1 MTTELTLS
9 SAAGAEAAHAL
20 TCDPKFV
27 HLRVHSEYSIVDG
40 LVRID
45 DVIKMAAKD
54 RQPAMAMTDLA
65 NLFGMVKFY
74 KTARGKGMKPIAGC
88 DAWITNDNDR
98 DKPSRLLLLVK
109 NRRGYL
115 QLCELLAQAW
125 LANQHRGRAEIRFEW
140 LQQLHERGEGG
151 GLIALSGAHAGD
163 VGVAIDNGN
172 LEQAERCAQRWESIF
187 PGHFYIEI
195 QRAGQPNMESH
206 IRQAVTLA
214 KKLRLPVVA
223 THPVQFLK
231 KEDYTAHEA
240 RVCIA
245 EGDMLANARRVRRF
259 NDQQCFKTQD
269 EMAALFAD
277 MPGALRNSV
286 EIAKR
291 CNLTLELG
299 KPKLPDFPTPDG
311 MTINDFLVFEAK
323 RGLEFRLQHLFP
335 DEERREKERARYE
348 ARLKFETDTIIKM
361 GFPGYFL
368 IVADFIQW
376 AKNNGVPVGPG
387 RGSGAGSLVAY
398 SLLITDLDPLAY
410 NLLFERFL
418 NPERVS
424 MPDFDIDFCQEGR
437 DRVIQYVKDRYGKE
451 AVSQIATFGTMA
463 AKGAIRDVG
472 RVLDFGYN
480 FCDGISKLIPFKP
493 GKQVTIAEAIVEEPL
508 LAERQENEEEVKT
521 LLDLAQQVEGI
532 TRNIG
537 MHAGGVL
544 IAPGK
549 LTDFCPLYT
558 QGGDSGVVSQYDKD
572 DVEAVGLV
580 KFDFLGLTTLT
591 ILDRAVR
598 YIKMLDPAMADFD
611 LAKLPLD
618 DRASY
623 ELLTKAKTVA
633 VFQLESRGM
642 QGMLKDARPDR
653 FEDIIALVAL
663 YRPGPMDLIPDFCK
677 RKHGEKFD
685 YPDPRT
691 EGILSETYGIM
702 VYQEQVMQMA
712 QVVGGYSLGGA
723 DLLRRAMGKKK
734 AEEMAEHR
742 QIFRDGA
749 AKDGLP
755 QEKADEIFD
764 LMEKFAGY
772 GFNKSHAA
780 AYALLSYHTAYLKAH
795 HPAAFMAANMSLA
808 MDDTD
813 KVKILVEDAIDIC
826 KLKMLPPDI
835 NQSDYRFIPVGEP
848 GKKATQIR
856 YGLGAVKGSGQN
868 AIENIVAARE
878 AGGAFKDLFDFCNR
892 VDKRQVNRRTIEAL
906 IRAGAMDCLGKDR
919 AILLAT
925 VSLAVEAAE
934 QADAAANQVSLF
946 GDDEDLIPP
955 PEYISVPPWSDKQ
968 RLTEEKLA
976 LGFYL
981 SGHLFDAYAP
991 EVRQFIK
998 TTLAKVEPSRDPRM
1012 ICGIITGVRTQM
1024 TQRGKLM
1031 IVTLDDSTA
1040 VVEVTVYSE
1049 LMEEFKNLLKEDE
1062 FLAVMGKVSEDRFSG
1077 GLRITAEKVMD
1088 IGRARVQFSQG
1099 LRLKLSAAT
1108 DTRKLQDLLKPHL
1121 NPAGCP
1127 VLIQYQNDDA
1137 CVELYLSDEWRVNPG
1152 DHLRAGLSEWLSPNN
1167 VSIEYA

>member
-1 MTTELTLS
+1 MTS
-9 SAAGAEAAHAL
+9 
-20 TCDPKFV
+20 PQFI
-27 HLRVHSEYSIVDG
+27 HLRLHSEYSIVDG
-40 LVRID
+40 LLRID
-45 DVIKMAAKD
+45 DVVKAAAKD
-54 RQPAMAMTDLA
+54 AQPALAITDLA

-74 KTARGKGMKPIAGC
+74 KAARGKGVKPIAGC
-88 DAWITNDNDR
+88 DAWITNDDDR

-109 NRRGYL
+109 NRTGYL
-115 QLCELLAQAW
+115 QLCELLSKAW
-125 LANQHRGRAEIRFEW
+125 LTNLHRGRAEIRAEW
-140 LQQLHERGEGG
+140 LEELQNSAQPA
-151 GLIALSGAHAGD
+151 GLIALSGAHFGD
-163 VGVAIDNGN
+163 VGIAIDNGN
-172 LEQAERCAQRWESIF
+172 PALAERCAQRWARIF
-187 PGHFYIEI
+187 PNHFYIEV
-195 QRAGQPNMESH
+195 QRAGQPNMEGH
-206 IRQAVTLA
+206 VRQAAALA
-214 KKLRLPVVA
+214 AKLQLPVVA
-223 THPVQFLK
+223 THPMQFLTQ
-231 KEDYTAHEA
+231 EEFTAHEA
-240 RVCIA
+240 RTCIA
-245 EGDMLANARRVRRF
+245 EGEILANARRIKRF
-259 NDQQCFKTQD
+259 NDQQCFKTQA
-269 EMAALFAD
+269 EMTALFAD
-277 MPGALRNSV
+277 MPAAVLNTI

-291 CNLTLELG
+291 CNLQLELG
-299 KPKLPDFPTPDG
+299 KPKLPNFPTPDG
-311 MTINDFLVFEAK
+311 VSIDEFLVMQSKE
-323 RGLEFRLQHLFP
+323 GLEKRLLQLYSN
-335 DEERREKERARYE
+335 EVVREKERPRYE

-398 SLLITDLDPLAY
+398 SLSITDLDPLEY

-437 DRVIQYVKDRYGKE
+437 DRVIQYVKDRYGKD

-463 AKGAIRDVG
+463 AKGAVRDVG

-493 GKQVTIAEAIVEEPL
+493 GKLVTIADAINEEPL
-508 LAERQENEEEVKT
+508 LKERLENEEEVKQ
-521 LLDLAQQVEGI
+521 LLELAQKVEGI
-532 TRNIG
+532 ARNIG

-558 QGGDSGVVSQYDKD
+558 QGGDAGVVSQYDKD

-598 YIKMLDPAMADFD
+598 YIKQLDPAMANFS
-611 LAKLPLD
+611 LEKLPLN
-618 DRASY
+618 DRPSY

-677 RKHGEKFD
+677 RKHGERFE

-749 AKDGLP
+749 AKDGLT

-795 HPAAFMAANMSLA
+795 HPAAFMAANLSLA

-813 KVKILVEDAIDIC
+813 KIKILVEDAVDIC
-826 KLKMLPPDI
+826 GLKLLPPDI
-835 NQSDYRFIPVGEP
+835 NQSDYRFMPVGEP
-848 GKKATQIR
+848 GKRATQIR

-868 AIENIVAARE
+868 AIEAIVAARKNGPF
-878 AGGAFKDLFDFCNR
+878 ADLFDFAKR
-892 VDKRQVNRRTIEAL
+892 VDKRQINRRTIESL
-906 IRAGAMDCLGKDR
+906 IRAGAFDCFKVDR
-919 AILLAT
+919 AVLLAT
-925 VSLAVEAAE
+925 VSLAMEGAE
-934 QADAAANQVSLF
+934 QAEKAANQVSLF
-946 GDDEDLIPP
+946 GGDDSDLEMQ
-955 PEYISVPPWSDKQ
+955 PEYVKVPPWSDKQ
-968 RLTEEKLA
+968 KLTEEKVA

-981 SGHLFDAYAP
+981 SGHLFNTYA
-991 EVRQFIK
+991 EEARKFARTK
-998 TTLAKVEPSRDPRM
+998 LASMEPSRDARLM
-1012 ICGIITGVRTQM
+1012 AGVISAVRTQM
-1024 TQRGKLM
+1024 TQRGKM
-1031 IVTLDDSTA
+1031 VIVTLDDGTA
-1040 VVEVTVYSE
+1040 TLDVTVYNE
-1049 LMEEFKNLLKEDE
+1049 LYDPNKSLFKEDE
-1062 FLAVMGKVSEDRFSG
+1062 FLAVQGKVSEDRFSG

-1088 IGRARVQFSQG
+1088 IAGARIQFGRQFS
-1099 LRLKLSAAT
+1099 LSLSASLDPMQIKNILT
-1108 DTRKLQDLLKPHL
+1108 PYRSESGLPLMMRYTQQGV
-1121 NPAGCP
+1121 GCEIR
-1127 VLIQYQNDDA
+1127 LA
-1137 CVELYLSDEWRVNPG
+1137 DEWRVSPA
-1152 DHLRAGLSEWLSPNN
+1152 DGLKQTLMERFGAAS
-1167 VSIEYA
+1167 VGVEYD

>member
-1 MTTELTLS
+1 MNSPE
-9 SAAGAEAAHAL
+9 
-20 TCDPKFV
+20 FI
-27 HLRVHSEYSIVDG
+27 HLRLHSEYSIVDG

-45 DVIKMAAKD
+45 DVVKAAAKD
-54 RQPAMAMTDLA
+54 HQPALALTDLA

-74 KTARGKGMKPIAGC
+74 KAAHGKGIKPIVGC
-88 DAWITNDNDR
+88 DAWITNDDNR

-109 NRRGYL
+109 NNAGYL
-115 QLCELLAQAW
+115 KLCELLTQAW
-125 LANQHRGRAEIRFEW
+125 LTNLHRGRAEIRAEW
-140 LQQLHERGEGG
+140 LENGAAE
-151 GLIALSGAHAGD
+151 GLIALSGAHFGD
-163 VGVAIDNGN
+163 IGMALENGN
-172 LEQAERCAQRWESIF
+172 QAAAERCAKRWAAVFENQ
-187 PGHFYIEI
+187 FYIEV
-195 QRAGQPNMESH
+195 QRAGQPNMEQQV
-206 IRQAVTLA
+206 RQSVALA
-214 KKLRLPVVA
+214 AKLGLPVVA
-223 THPVQFLK
+223 THPVQFLSPD
-231 KEDYTAHEA
+231 EFIAHEA
-240 RVCIA
+240 RTCIA
-245 EGDMLANARRVRRF
+245 EGEILANPRRIKRF
-259 NDQQCFKTQD
+259 NDQQCFKTQA

-277 MPGALRNSV
+277 MPAALQNSV

-291 CNLTLELG
+291 CNLTLVLG
-299 KPKLPDFPTPDG
+299 KPRLPDFPTPGG
-311 MTINDFLVFEAK
+311 MSIDDFLVLQAK
-323 RGLEFRLQHLFP
+323 EGLEKRLVHLYP
-335 DEERREKERARYE
+335 DETKREQQRPRYE
-348 ARLKFETDTIIKM
+348 SRLKFETDTIIKM

-398 SLLITDLDPLAY
+398 SLSITDLDPLQY

-437 DRVIQYVKDRYGKE
+437 DRVIQYVKDRYGKD

-463 AKGAIRDVG
+463 AKGAVRDVG

-493 GKQVTIAEAIVEEPL
+493 GKLVTLADAIKEEPL
-508 LAERQENEEEVKT
+508 LAERLENEEEVKQ
-521 LLDLAQQVEGI
+521 LLELAQKVEGI
-532 TRNIG
+532 ARNIG

-558 QGGDSGVVSQYDKD
+558 QGGDTGVVSQYDKD

-598 YIKMLDPAMADFD
+598 YIKQLDPAMADFD
-611 LAKLPLD
+611 LAKLPLN

-677 RKHGEKFD
+677 RKHGERFE

-749 AKDGLP
+749 AKDGLS

-795 HPAAFMAANMSLA
+795 HPAAFMAANLSLA

-813 KVKILVEDAIDIC
+813 KIKILVEDALDIC
-826 KLKMLPPDI
+826 GLTLLPPDI
-835 NQSDYRFIPVGEP
+835 NQSEYRFIPVGVP

-868 AIENIVAARE
+868 AIEAIVAARKE
-878 AGGAFKDLFDFCNR
+878 GPFKDLFDFAKR
-892 VDKRQVNRRTIEAL
+892 VDKRQINRRTIESL
-906 IRAGAMDCLGKDR
+906 IRAGAFDCFKVDR
-919 AILLAT
+919 AILLAS
-925 VSLAVEAAE
+925 VPLAMEGAE
-934 QADAAANQVSLF
+934 QAEAAANQVSLF
-946 GDDEDLIPP
+946 GGDDSDLETP
-955 PEYISVPPWSDKQ
+955 PEYVKVPPWNEKQ
-968 RLTEEKLA
+968 KLTEEKVA

-981 SGHLFDAYAP
+981 SGHLFDAYA
-991 EVRQFIK
+991 EEARKFARSK
-998 TTLAKVEPSRDPRM
+998 LADLSPSRDPRL
-1012 ICGIITGVRTQM
+1012 IAGVISALRTQM
-1024 TQRGKLM
+1024 TQRGKM
-1031 IVTLDDSTA
+1031 VIVTLDDGSAT
-1040 VVEVTVYSE
+1040 VDVTVYNEVYDACKS
-1049 LMEEFKNLLKEDE
+1049 MFKEDE
-1062 FLAVMGKVSEDRFSG
+1062 FLAVQGKVSEDRFAG
-1077 GLRITAEKVMD
+1077 GLRVTAEKVMD
-1088 IGRARVQFSQG
+1088 IAAARIQFGRQFAFSFSGKMDAAQI
-1099 LRLKLSAAT
+1099 RNALSAYRSPEGLPLT
-1108 DTRKLQDLLKPHL
+1108 MRYTQHGI
-1121 NPAGCP
+1121 GCEIRWP
-1127 VLIQYQNDDA
+1127 DD
-1137 CVELYLSDEWRVNPG
+1137 WRVAPVEA
-1152 DHLRAGLSEWLSPNN
+1152 LRQSLVEGLGVERAL
-1167 VSIEYA
+1167 VEY